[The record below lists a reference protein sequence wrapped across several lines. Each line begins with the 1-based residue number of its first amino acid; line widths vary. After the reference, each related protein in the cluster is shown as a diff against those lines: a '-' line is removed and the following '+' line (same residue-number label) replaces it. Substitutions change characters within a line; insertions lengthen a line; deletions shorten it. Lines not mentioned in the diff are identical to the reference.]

1 MAPDAIGLLALEVA
15 VLGVHAQDV
24 RRART
29 YTVDEVAIG
38 EFEVEPERGKE
49 PDWDAFAR
57 DLRTALVDPVPVRE
71 QLRARERRYGPFS
84 RPTAARPAEARV
96 FVDNDA
102 TGSATIVEVRAADG
116 IGVLARI
123 TDVFA
128 PLGVRI
134 EQAYV
139 STLGHEVVDT
149 FYVTG
154 TDRQKLI
161 DGQIVAAI
169 EGGVLRALGVEALSD
184 AVHGDDQLR

>member
-1 MAPDAIGLLALEVA
+1 MAPDALGLLALEVA

-29 YTVDEVAIG
+29 YTVGAVAIG
-38 EFEVEPERGKE
+38 EFEVEPERGNE
-49 PDWDAFAR
+49 PDWDAFAH
-57 DLRTALVDPVPVRE
+57 DLRTALVDPLPVRE
-71 QLRARERRYGPFS
+71 QLAARRRYGTFS
-84 RPTAARPAEARV
+84 RPTAAHPAEPRV
-96 FVDNDA
+96 IVDNEA
-102 TGSATIVEVRAADG
+102 TDSATIVEVRAADG

-128 PLGVRI
+128 PLGVRV

-154 TDRQKLI
+154 I
-161 DGQIVAAI
+161 DGKRLLDPGVVAGI
-169 EGGVLRALGVEALSD
+169 ERGVLGALGADRSVSF
-184 AVHGDDQLR
+184 HSG

>member
-1 MAPDAIGLLALEVA
+1 
-15 VLGVHAQDV
+15 
-24 RRART
+24 
-29 YTVDEVAIG
+29 VAIG

-57 DLRTALVDPVPVRE
+57 DLRNALVDPIPMRE

-96 FVDNDA
+96 FVDNEA
-102 TGSATIVEVRAADG
+102 TDSATIVEVRAADG

-128 PLGVRI
+128 PLGVRV

-154 TDRQKLI
+154 PDREKLVTP
-161 DGQIVAAI
+161 QLVTAI
-169 EGGVLRALGVEALSD
+169 ERGVLQALGAEPLS
-184 AVHGDDQLR
+184 VSVQGDDQLR